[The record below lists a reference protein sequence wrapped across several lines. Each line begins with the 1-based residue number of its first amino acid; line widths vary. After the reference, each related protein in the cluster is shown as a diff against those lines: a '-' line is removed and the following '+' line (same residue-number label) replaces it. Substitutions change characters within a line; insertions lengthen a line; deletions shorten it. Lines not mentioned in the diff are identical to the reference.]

1 VLADSLDINLNNDS
15 GRITYEFAVGD
26 AEIPISGLYG
36 KNNKNGRYWAISGGL
51 QVSGDNFLGETL
63 MTGSLGVNAYTV
75 DTEDF
80 EILALG
86 LGGMIGFY
94 PNNGFFGFQ
103 VGGYYSPAVVTG
115 LDGENFLEAKARAD
129 FRIFDQAVL
138 YIGYRVLRADLKNG
152 TTVDG
157 ILVDGTKD
165 VTIDEGFHGGIN
177 ISF

>member
-1 VLADSLDINLNNDS
+1 
-15 GRITYEFAVGD
+15 
-26 AEIPISGLYG
+26 
-36 KNNKNGRYWAISGGL
+36 
-51 QVSGDNFLGETL
+51 
-63 MTGSLGVNAYTV
+63 
-75 DTEDF
+75 
-80 EILALG
+80 
-86 LGGMIGFY
+86 
-94 PNNGFFGFQ
+94 
-103 VGGYYSPAVVTG
+103 VVTG